1 MASSSSTTTLTTTE
15 SCITA
20 LLFLISSHLIS
31 FDRFSSVFSTFFL
44 TVVVNNWLEK
54 RIPQPQQQNM
64 PNDKYKHVD
73 EQLKNKQQYRYQRS
87 KLIRRAFIG
96 FCSSFAS
103 DCISNGI
110 RVVKVYK
117 QTSDIPLSYLDAVA
131 ALFDES
137 GLFFLIRGLGL
148 KLISNGLSG
157 ILFSVLWKM
166 IMDRMNNSATAVGEA
181 TTTKSK

>member
-1 MASSSSTTTLTTTE
+1 
-15 SCITA
+15 
-20 LLFLISSHLIS
+20 
-31 FDRFSSVFSTFFL
+31 
-44 TVVVNNWLEK
+44 
-54 RIPQPQQQNM
+54 M

-73 EQLKNKQQYRYQRS
+73 EQHKNKQQYRYQRS

-110 RVVKVYK
+110 RVVKTYK
-117 QTSDIPLSYLDAVA
+117 QTSDTPLSYIDAVA
-131 ALFDES
+131 ALFNES
-137 GLFFLIRGLGL
+137 GLSFFIRGLGL

-166 IMDRMNNSATAVGEA
+166 IMDRMNNNANVAREA
-181 TTTKSK
+181 TTTTSTNSNNNKNKNNTNGNEESKSK